1 MEKGLRFQTK
11 LMLILGGTIVG
22 VTLALIAA
30 TEAKVRQAYTEQFAH
45 LFDSQV
51 GHLELSREERSREY
65 LELSLALSKH
75 PYIISTLNGNS
86 TGETEKD
93 FWKTYQESMQESGIE
108 EPGRVRPG
116 GAKSGS
122 LSQEILSKIG
132 KLSVVNL
139 EGEETNLFH
148 PKIPEDSRK
157 RMDRFNIQKR
167 GAKDRLEK
175 FMANGE
181 PQILYHPT
189 PTRRPNSKGGRA
201 VVREM
206 VAAPVTDPESGKQ
219 IGVFFRGASTETKAQ
234 RILEDYQEEFGT
246 SERLMEG
253 IFMDGTIYSSSM
265 EEEIRTGLTEAIAA
279 VVQKREEENRHNG
292 EPFEISVAGNDYL
305 IHLGSLT
312 GEGALR
318 PAYQVAAFPLANLQ
332 QNLADLRL
340 RGSGIGAG
348 VLLFALALGWIQAR
362 NLSTPLQ
369 KLALGTKAIRAGD
382 FNFRVEKRSSDEIG
396 DLADSF
402 NEMAQELKQKAIYRE
417 LLGKVSDETVAQALV
432 SGSLDLELGGEIK
445 TTSILFCDIRG
456 FTRMT
461 EDMHPTD
468 VIAMLN
474 EHMTAMT
481 AVVRRH
487 YGVVDKFV
495 GDEIM
500 AVFGGLK
507 SYGNDADLAAS
518 CACDMIQER
527 ERLNRE
533 FGHEIEIGVGV
544 ATGEVVAGCMGSID
558 RLNFTVLGARVNLA
572 ARLCGQAGPME
583 VVVDDNTFAAL
594 ESHFESEVLSSLRLK
609 GFSEDVSAYRLRSGT
624 AAAIASAT

>member
-65 LELSLALSKH
+65 LELSIALSKH
-75 PYIISTLNGNS
+75 PFIVATLIGTSTD
-86 TGETEKD
+86 EMEKD
-93 FWKTYQESMQESGIE
+93 FWKTYLESMQENGIE
-108 EPGRVRPG
+108 EAGPARPG
-116 GAKSGS
+116 GAKAGY
-122 LSQEILSKIG
+122 LPQEFYSKFG
-132 KLSVVNL
+132 KLSVINL

-148 PKIPEDSRK
+148 PKIPEETRK

-189 PTRRPNSKGGRA
+189 SARRPDSKGGRA

-206 VAAPVTDPESGKQ
+206 VAAPVTDPESGQQ
-219 IGVFFRGASTETKAQ
+219 IGVFLRGASTETRAQ
-234 RILEDYQEEFGT
+234 RILEEYQEEFGA

-253 IFMDGTIYSSSM
+253 IFIDDTIYSNSM
-265 EEEIRTGLTEAIAA
+265 EEELRSGMTEAIAA
-279 VVQKREEENRHNG
+279 AVQRREEEKRRQQ
-292 EPFEISVAGNDYL
+292 EQFEISVAGKSYL
-305 IHLGSLT
+305 IHLGTLT

-318 PAYQVAAFPLANLQ
+318 PAYQIAAFPLANLQ
-332 QNLADLRL
+332 QNLSDLRL

-348 VLLFALALGWIQAR
+348 VLLLALALGWIQAK

-369 KLALGTKAIRAGD
+369 KLALGTEAIRGGD
-382 FNFRVEKRSSDEIG
+382 FDYRVEKRSSDEIG

-402 NEMAQELKQKAIYRE
+402 NEMAQELKQKALYRE

-518 CACDMIQER
+518 CACDMIKER
-527 ERLNRE
+527 ERLNRDC
-533 FGHEIEIGVGV
+533 GREIEIGIGV

-583 VVVDDNTFAAL
+583 AVVDDNTYASL
-594 ESHFESEVLSSLRLK
+594 ESDFEFEALSSLRLK
-609 GFSEDVSAYRLRSGT
+609 GFSEDISAYRLKSGT
-624 AAAIASAT
+624 AVPIPSAT